1 MVHEDIGEIIEYF
14 FELPN
19 EKNILFTPTL
29 GIKSKAKSAVD
40 RSEVE
45 DLDDNEGINLE
56 EDEIIEQNKE
66 EQI

>member
-1 MVHEDIGEIIEYF
+1 MVHEEVGEIIEYT

-19 EKNILFTPTL
+19 EKSILFIPTL

-45 DLDDNEGINLE
+45 DLDDNEDINLE
-56 EDEIIEQNKE
+56 QEEIIEQNKE
-66 EQI
+66 KQI